1 MVSPL
6 LEQSK
11 SKLVWET
18 ITCRRANKY
27 RVQWTAILTNRG
39 GWKTNKKLLKSCQ
52 TSEYQYASVNCTQF
66 WWVDSSSLFQ
76 AFNYLGRSAKHDTRK
91 KGAETR
97 RGKSRKFVQSLFLL
111 YFDKPFFQAATQ
123 LT

>member
-52 TSEYQYASVNCTQF
+52 TSEYQYASVNCTQL